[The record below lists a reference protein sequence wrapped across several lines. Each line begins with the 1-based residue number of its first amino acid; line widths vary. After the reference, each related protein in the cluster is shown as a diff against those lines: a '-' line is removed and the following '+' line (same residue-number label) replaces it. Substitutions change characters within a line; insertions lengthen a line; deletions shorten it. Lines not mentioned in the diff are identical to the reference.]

1 MKRQIPIHTHYAN
14 GEPTHWPEMILAEI
28 VNNKHSS
35 TAEHCFELAM
45 NNPLMD
51 NDFFKSDFPQEK
63 KHHIMP
69 LNFECDLGDDVEFM
83 AVTPGGDEFKF
94 APLVKCKGI
103 QVISIMPFE
112 KMGLTIIDRG
122 HIIPAVTEVEVAK
135 NEGFDS
141 VEHWYSNVPFENDWK
156 IWKGGIIHWTDKQY
170 K

>member
-14 GEPTHWPEMILAEI
+14 GKPTHWPEKIISSLYQLGVIDSWTYLIDICREVDFIDGFI
-28 VNNKHSS
+28 VGHVMGKGK
-35 TAEHCFELAM
+35 
-45 NNPLMD
+45 D
-51 NDFFKSDFPQEK
+51 
-63 KHHIMP
+63 HHIVP
-69 LNFECDLGDDVEFM
+69 PNLECNPGDDLEFV
-83 AVTPGGDEFKF
+83 AVNRKGEKF
-94 APLVKCKGI
+94 PFGPLVKCMGV
-103 QVISIMPFE
+103 QRISIIPFE

-122 HIIPAVTEVEVAK
+122 DIIPVVTEVEVAK